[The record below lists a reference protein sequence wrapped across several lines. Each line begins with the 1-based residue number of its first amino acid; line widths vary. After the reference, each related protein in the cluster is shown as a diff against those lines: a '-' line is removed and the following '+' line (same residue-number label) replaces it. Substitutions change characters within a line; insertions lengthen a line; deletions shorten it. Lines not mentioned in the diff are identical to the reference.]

1 MKKILVIGSNGQLGN
16 CFKKLAFDF
25 EGKFEFNFA
34 GSDDL
39 NITNRNAVDDF
50 FQDDQPDFCI
60 NAAAYTAVDLAEKE
74 SEKAFAVNAEGVQ
87 NIAEACKNSKT
98 VLIHISTDY
107 VFDGESNISYSEDN
121 FTNPQ
126 GVYGASKLKGEEL
139 AMEHNPKTIVIR
151 TSWLYS
157 QFNKNFVKTM
167 LNLFSVK
174 DELGIVSDQFG
185 QPTNA
190 NDLAEAIMKIIES
203 DPKTFGVF
211 HFSNYPETN
220 WFDFASKIAE
230 FSESKIKL
238 KAITTEEFPTPAKR
252 PKRSTMALDK
262 IEEVYNVE
270 PIHWEHSLQDCIE
283 ILAKT
288 AV

>member
-16 CFKKLAFDF
+16 CFKKLSSDFDS
-25 EGKFEFNFA
+25 EFEFNFA
-34 GSDDL
+34 SSEDL
-39 NITNRNAVDDF
+39 DITNRNAVDDF
-50 FQDDQPDFCI
+50 FDDFKPDFCI

-74 SEKAFAVNAEGVQ
+74 AEKAFAVNADGVA
-87 NIAEACKNSKT
+87 NIAEACKNINST
-98 VLIHISTDY
+98 LIHISTDY
-107 VFDGESNISYSEDN
+107 VFDGDSNISYSEDN

-139 AMEHNPKTIVIR
+139 ALDINPKTIVIR

-157 QFNKNFVKTM
+157 EFNKNFVKTM

-190 NDLAEAIMKIIES
+190 NDLAEAVMKIIAS

-220 WFDFASKIAE
+220 WFEFASKIAE
-230 FSESKIKL
+230 FSDSKIKL
-238 KAITTEEFPTPAKR
+238 KAITTDEFPTPAKR

-283 ILAKT
+283 ILATT
-288 AV
+288 AE

>member
-1 MKKILVIGSNGQLGN
+1 MKKILVIGGNGQLGN
-16 CFKKLAFDF
+16 CFKKIAPDF
-25 EGKFEFNFA
+25 SNNFEFNFA
-34 GSDDL
+34 GSEDL
-39 NITNRNAVDDF
+39 DITDSNAVDNF
-50 FQDDQPDFCI
+50 FEDYQPDFCI
-60 NAAAYTAVDLAEKE
+60 NAAAYTAVDLAETE
-74 SEKAFAVNAEGVQ
+74 IEKAFAVNASGVA
-87 NIAEACKNSKT
+87 NVAEACRKSKT
-98 VLIHISTDY
+98 ILIHISTDY

-139 AMEHNPKTIVIR
+139 ALEHNPKTIVIR

-157 QFNKNFVKTM
+157 EFNKNFVKTM
-167 LNLFSVK
+167 LNLFTIK

-190 NDLAEAIMKIIES
+190 NDLAAAVMRIISSE
-203 DPKTFGVF
+203 PKVFGVF

-220 WFDFASKIAE
+220 WFDFAKKIAE
-230 FSESKIKL
+230 FSDSKIKL

-262 IEEVYNVE
+262 IEEVYGVE
-270 PIHWEHSLQDCIE
+270 PIHWENALEECIE
-283 ILAKT
+283 ILAT
-288 AV
+288 THE